1 MEKNLDNS
9 NEKKKPGS
17 EGRIQ
22 SLERAFAV
30 LEETARHKNGIS
42 LSDLSRKLNLHT
54 STLYH
59 LTKTLT
65 SLGYLGMG
73 DNKRYRVGRS
83 IYQLAS
89 KCFDDIDLTA
99 TCQPFLERLAFETG
113 ESSHF
118 AVWEKKNVFLMSRV
132 SGTNSLQLNEGA
144 GTMRP
149 VHCTAIGKVLLTGF
163 PPEEFEAILH
173 DIEFEQFTAN
183 TLTSPEELR
192 AQVEKARIEG
202 VALAHVPG
210 RHGQIYSGDEIHR
223 PGPVDRTRLYH
234 RRKRRR
240 IELPSI
246 RRTTHVIQE
255 SSKQD
260 RGHYRGKS
268 GYRPC
273 NRHEARG

>member
-202 VALAHVPG
+202 VAFDDCEYNAEVRCMAAPVFNFNRKIIGAIGFSGPIWRTSLADMAKY
-210 RHGQIYSGDEIHR
+210 I
-223 PGPVDRTRLYH
+223 PVTKSIARDLS
-234 RRKRRR
+234 
-240 IELPSI
+240 IELGF
-246 RRTTHVIQE
+246 TTE
-255 SSKQD
+255 ENA
-260 RGHYRGKS
+260 G
-268 GYRPC
+268 
-273 NRHEARG
+273 E

>member
-9 NEKKKPGS
+9 NEKKKPAS

-99 TCQPFLERLAFETG
+99 ACQPFLERLAFE
-113 ESSHF
+113 
-118 AVWEKKNVFLMSRV
+118 
-132 SGTNSLQLNEGA
+132 
-144 GTMRP
+144 
-149 VHCTAIGKVLLTGF
+149 
-163 PPEEFEAILH
+163 
-173 DIEFEQFTAN
+173 
-183 TLTSPEELR
+183 
-192 AQVEKARIEG
+192 
-202 VALAHVPG
+202 
-210 RHGQIYSGDEIHR
+210 
-223 PGPVDRTRLYH
+223 
-234 RRKRRR
+234 
-240 IELPSI
+240 
-246 RRTTHVIQE
+246 
-255 SSKQD
+255 
-260 RGHYRGKS
+260 
-268 GYRPC
+268 
-273 NRHEARG
+273 

>member
-1 MEKNLDNS
+1 MIHVFGKAIFISAIFAFVSCSPGDLSKIDVQKLFDETQQAVQEHYLEPPES
-9 NEKKKPGS
+9 NTTSLAEMYAAAGAAVQSKERVQNAKELAAILKKKPGS

-149 VHCTAIGKVLLTGF
+149 IHCSASGKG
-163 PPEEFEAILH
+163 
-173 DIEFEQFTAN
+173 
-183 TLTSPEELR
+183 
-192 AQVEKARIEG
+192 
-202 VALAHVPG
+202 AHRG
-210 RHGQIYSGDEIHR
+210 RCFR
-223 PGPVDRTRLYH
+223 
-234 RRKRRR
+234 
-240 IELPSI
+240 
-246 RRTTHVIQE
+246 
-255 SSKQD
+255 
-260 RGHYRGKS
+260 
-268 GYRPC
+268 
-273 NRHEARG
+273 